1 MWITSHSWQQALSY
15 KNKRQSMLAH
25 NTKLLSYLIFLSNSN
40 FSSIKVKPF
49 WLFEFTS
56 HLWQQALSYKKRK
69 ARVIFAHIA
78 NKYGIMYLP
87 QLHWSSSNFLSI
99 NITAFWLPNGSWQ
112 QAALLIPP
120 KTAKFWNYV
129 WKRISMSQQLFLSWK
144 TKVFA
149 GIFSYFGALSL
160 KQGLFNAVAS
170 EWNGIK
176 PKKLCF

>member
-56 HLWQQALSYKKRK
+56 HCWQQALSYKKRK
-69 ARVIFAHIA
+69 ARVIFAYIA

-99 NITAFWLPNGSWQ
+99 NITAM
-112 QAALLIPP
+112 ALD
-120 KTAKFWNYV
+120 N
-129 WKRISMSQQLFLSWK
+129 KRHSLSPLKRRSFEITFGKESQCHSNRSQQLFLSWK

-149 GIFSYFGALSL
+149 GIFSYFGA
-160 KQGLFNAVAS
+160 
-170 EWNGIK
+170 
-176 PKKLCF
+176 